1 MKKRVTLPDT
11 NFILRYL
18 LRDNESHYAESSEF
32 FEKVRIGK
40 ESALITE
47 AVLVECL
54 YVLTKH
60 YKVPR
65 IEAAKSLH
73 GILLY
78 KGIINPSREVLVRS
92 LSLFAEIALDPV
104 DCLLIAM
111 TAIEG
116 YEVRSFD
123 QALLKRIVRQ
133 TIQAGPLQ

>member
-1 MKKRVTLPDT
+1 MKKRVSLPDT

-18 LRDNESHYAESSEF
+18 LRDNEAHFVEAADY
-32 FEKVRIGK
+32 FEKVRVGK
-40 ESALITE
+40 ERALIAE

-65 IEAAKSLH
+65 AEATKSLH
-73 GILLY
+73 GILIY
-78 KGIINPSREVLVRS
+78 KGVINPNREVLTRA
-92 LSLFAEIALDPV
+92 LSLFAETTLDPA

-116 YEVRSFD
+116 HVVRSFD
-123 QALLKRIVRQ
+123 QALLKRIVHQ
-133 TIQAGPLQ
+133 DGQPSGEK